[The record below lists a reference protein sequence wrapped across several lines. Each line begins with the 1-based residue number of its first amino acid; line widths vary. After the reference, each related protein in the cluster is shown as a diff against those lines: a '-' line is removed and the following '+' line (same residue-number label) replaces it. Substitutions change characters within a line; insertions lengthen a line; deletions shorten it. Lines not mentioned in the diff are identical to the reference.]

1 MKKHENF
8 AENRNKKREKR
19 SEIRKAN
26 KAPKK
31 EKQRAQRRGNALF
44 FCLFAVKYLSIGL
57 MKRRTFQPF
66 STRFTQRFM
75 VFHDVSRE
83 RFLLKNER
91 RRGKFFSKIKGICD
105 RKRHFLAG
113 ISLKKGIIW
122 RATALRLCRRKGC
135 CGIHFFQPKHTVF
148 SFCRQRGCGFYFF
161 QPKGVHL

>member
-105 RKRHFLAG
+105 RKRHFLAR
-113 ISLKKGIIW
+113 ISLKKGIIR
-122 RATALRLCRRKGC
+122 RATALHLCRRKGC

-161 QPKGVHL
+161 SRRGCIL